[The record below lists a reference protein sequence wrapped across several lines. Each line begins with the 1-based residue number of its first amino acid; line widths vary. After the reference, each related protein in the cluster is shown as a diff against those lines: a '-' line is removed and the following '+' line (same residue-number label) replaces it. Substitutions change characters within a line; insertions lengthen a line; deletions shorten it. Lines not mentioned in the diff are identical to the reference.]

1 MMTFRK
7 LVAASAGRL
16 IRAYFTENKPAP
28 DHDDALVG
36 IGHNGGPQLEPGG
49 RLTSYYT
56 RRDSRAS
63 WRPDMPRSVAAAL
76 GIDPTRPPKDAD
88 LDRLFEAKRAD
99 TGEGWSD
106 RKRKN
111 SAFDFTVAPHK
122 SVSLAAEFA
131 QTPAEAALIWN
142 AIDRANDAT
151 MRYVARQIG
160 WARKGAGGEEGA
172 EPGAVGWVS
181 FRHHNA
187 RPTMQVQDGPGGTT
201 YLADVPVPG
210 DPHAHIHN
218 GFFNLVV
225 TEDGHIGSLDSKRLT
240 STRVHEFGA
249 YFQAQLADELRRLG
263 IRTAYDAREEAIML
277 PAIPQAAV
285 DAFSK
290 GRRQTVRN
298 AKRFAKEQGLDW
310 NTLSAERKYGLL
322 SAAAV
327 VERRSKQDGRTDR
340 EIWRDQARAMD
351 WHHRTVMESAAN
363 PEPTDAERFERAYA
377 HAARHL
383 AREFE
388 TAAVLDH
395 DKLRL
400 YATRGL
406 IGTGIAGGA
415 ADIDAVVR
423 LIEQRG
429 IQIRGEH
436 AALIVGMADEKVRV
450 TNTAQVRIE
459 KTLARKAK
467 QAALDR
473 AGALSP
479 EALRAAIAAS
489 GLDFE
494 REPDHGAA
502 QKAAI
507 YALGTGGRL
516 SLLTG
521 AAGSGKSTLLKP
533 LVAAYRADTTYS
545 AGGREVIGLST
556 AWRQADALRDV
567 GIGRTL
573 AAEPFL
579 RAVEDGS
586 VQLSPNTVL
595 VIDEVSQIAPR
606 PFLRLLELQAEHG
619 FTIKALG
626 DREQCQAIE
635 AGDTIEILR
644 RVLPKAA
651 LPELL
656 TTVRQETERGR
667 EIAGLFRGTDLGPQA
682 TLKERQEHRLAEVK
696 RALRMKREDGTA
708 LLVGGDQD
716 QVIERIADLYLERR
730 DILRAAGGR
739 AARLGVTVSALTNE
753 DAADI
758 SRVVRARLKARGEIG
773 DDERVFRA
781 VDQRGETY
789 DLPLATGDRVRLF
802 RKTAARIE
810 GRRGFIGSNGD
821 IVEIVGWT
829 EHGPV
834 MRNTDGQVGEV
845 EWRRLK
851 DARSDRLLL
860 GFGHALTVDAA
871 QGITSGEHINALPR
885 GTAGITA
892 FKAYVAESR
901 HVSQVYTVIAEAA
914 VFEAVKHS
922 RALGDA
928 SPVTSEDLWD
938 RVAEDMS
945 RKPYKALGMDLV
957 DGMRRQHEQVVEGFM
972 QFEHRLQSQR
982 AEGRRHGAEIRAR
995 LREEGARTALQKQIG
1010 ALDEALA
1017 RNGAAVTELGREVG
1031 AFLRS
1036 MREQTADIARR
1047 GIEAA
1052 EARSAREEKAARP
1065 SFSPSPY

>member
-1 MMTFRK
+1 M
-7 LVAASAGRL
+7 
-16 IRAYFTENKPAP
+16 
-28 DHDDALVG
+28 
-36 IGHNGGPQLEPGG
+36 
-49 RLTSYYT
+49 
-56 RRDSRAS
+56 
-63 WRPDMPRSVAAAL
+63 
-76 GIDPTRPPKDAD
+76 
-88 LDRLFEAKRAD
+88 
-99 TGEGWSD
+99 
-106 RKRKN
+106 
-111 SAFDFTVAPHK
+111 
-122 SVSLAAEFA
+122 
-131 QTPAEAALIWN
+131 
-142 AIDRANDAT
+142 
-151 MRYVARQIG
+151 
-160 WARKGAGGEEGA
+160 
-172 EPGAVGWVS
+172 
-181 FRHHNA
+181 
-187 RPTMQVQDGPGGTT
+187 
-201 YLADVPVPG
+201 
-210 DPHAHIHN
+210 
-218 GFFNLVV
+218 
-225 TEDGHIGSLDSKRLT
+225 
-240 STRVHEFGA
+240 
-249 YFQAQLADELRRLG
+249 
-263 IRTAYDAREEAIML
+263 
-277 PAIPQAAV
+277 
-285 DAFSK
+285 
-290 GRRQTVRN
+290 
-298 AKRFAKEQGLDW
+298 
-310 NTLSAERKYGLL
+310 
-322 SAAAV
+322 
-327 VERRSKQDGRTDR
+327 
-340 EIWRDQARAMD
+340 
-351 WHHRTVMESAAN
+351 
-363 PEPTDAERFERAYA
+363 
-377 HAARHL
+377 
-383 AREFE
+383 
-388 TAAVLDH
+388 
-395 DKLRL
+395 
-400 YATRGL
+400 
-406 IGTGIAGGA
+406 
-415 ADIDAVVR
+415 
-423 LIEQRG
+423 
-429 IQIRGEH
+429 
-436 AALIVGMADEKVRV
+436 
-450 TNTAQVRIE
+450 
-459 KTLARKAK
+459 
-467 QAALDR
+467 
-473 AGALSP
+473 
-479 EALRAAIAAS
+479 
-489 GLDFE
+489 
-494 REPDHGAA
+494 
-502 QKAAI
+502 
-507 YALGTGGRL
+507 
-516 SLLTG
+516 
-521 AAGSGKSTLLKP
+521 
-533 LVAAYRADTTYS
+533 
-545 AGGREVIGLST
+545 
-556 AWRQADALRDV
+556 
-567 GIGRTL
+567 
-573 AAEPFL
+573 
-579 RAVEDGS
+579 
-586 VQLSPNTVL
+586 
-595 VIDEVSQIAPR
+595 
-606 PFLRLLELQAEHG
+606 
-619 FTIKALG
+619 
-626 DREQCQAIE
+626 
-635 AGDTIEILR
+635 
-644 RVLPKAA
+644 LPKAA

-758 SRVVRARLKARGEIG
+758 SRAVRARLRARGEIG

-789 DLPLATGDRVRLF
+789 NLPLATGDRVRLF

-810 GRRGFIGSNGD
+810 GKPGFIGSNGD

-829 EHGPV
+829 ERGPV

-851 DARSDRLLL
+851 DARSNRLLL

>member
-7 LVAASAGRL
+7 LAAASAGKL
-16 IRAYFTENKPAP
+16 IRSYFTENTPAP
-28 DHDDALVG
+28 TGDAAQVG
-36 IGHNGGPQLEPGG
+36 IGHNGGPQLDPGG
-49 RLTSYYT
+49 RLTAYYT

-111 SAFDFTVAPHK
+111 SAYDLTVAPHK
-122 SVSLAAEFA
+122 SVTLAAEFA
-131 QTPAEAALIWN
+131 ATPAEAALIWN

-151 MRYVARQIG
+151 MRYVAREIG

-172 EPGAVGWVS
+172 ERGAVGWVS

-187 RPTMQVQDGPGGTT
+187 RPTMQVQDGPSGTT
-201 YLADVPVPG
+201 YLADLPVPG

-225 TEDGHIGSLDSKRLT
+225 TDDGRIGSLDTKRLH
-240 STRVHEFGA
+240 SRVHEFGA

-263 IRTAYDAREEAIML
+263 IRTAYDAGEEAVML

-290 GRRQTVRN
+290 GRRQTVHN

-310 NTLSAERKYGLL
+310 NGLSAERKFGML
-322 SAAAV
+322 SSAAV
-327 VERRSKQDGRTDR
+327 VERKSKQDGRTDR
-340 EIWRDQARAMD
+340 EIWRDQAHAMD
-351 WHHRTVMESAAN
+351 WHHRTVMENAAA
-363 PEPTDAERFERAYA
+363 PVLTDTERFDRAYGY
-377 HAARHL
+377 AARHL

-388 TAAVLDH
+388 TAAVLDW
-395 DKLRL
+395 DKVRL
-400 YATRGL
+400 YAARGL
-406 IGTGIAGGA
+406 IGTGIAGGV
-415 ADIDAVVR
+415 ADIETVVA
-423 LIEQRG
+423 LVGQRG

-436 AALIVGMADEKVRV
+436 AALITGKTDEKVRV
-450 TNTAQVRIE
+450 TNTVQVRIE
-459 KTLARKAK
+459 RTLALKAR

-473 AGALSP
+473 EGSLSPGAL
-479 EALRAAIAAS
+479 RTAIAAS
-489 GLDFE
+489 GLDFQS
-494 REPDHGAA
+494 EPDHGAA
-502 QKAAI
+502 QEATI

-521 AAGSGKSTLLKP
+521 AAGSGKTTLLKP
-533 LVAAYRADTTYS
+533 LVAAYQADTTYD
-545 AGGREVIGLST
+545 AGGREVIGIST
-556 AWRQADALRDV
+556 AWRQADALRDT
-567 GIGRTL
+567 GIKRT
-573 AAEPFL
+573 AAADPFL
-579 RAVEDGS
+579 RSIEDGT
-586 VQLSPNTVL
+586 VQLTRNTVL
-595 VIDEVSQIAPR
+595 VIDEVSQVAPR

-644 RVLPKAA
+644 SVLPKAA

-656 TTVRQETERGR
+656 TTVRQETGRGR
-667 EIAGLFRGTDLGPQA
+667 EIANLFRGKPLDDDASLE
-682 TLKERQEHRLAEVK
+682 ERQEQRLKEVK
-696 RALRMKREDGTA
+696 QALRMKRDDGTA
-708 LLVGGDQD
+708 LLIGGDQD
-716 QVIERIADLYLERR
+716 QVVDRIADLYMERR

-739 AARLGVTVSALTNE
+739 AAKLGVTISALTNE

-758 SRVVRARLKARGEIG
+758 SRAVRTRLKARGEIG
-773 DDERVFRA
+773 DDERVFLA

-789 DLPLATGDRVRLF
+789 SLPLATGDRVRLF
-802 RKTAARIE
+802 RKTAARVD
-810 GRRGFIGSNGD
+810 GARGFIGSNGD
-821 IVEIVGWT
+821 IVEILGWT
-829 EHGPV
+829 ESGPV
-834 MRNTDGQVGEV
+834 MRNAAGQVGEV

-851 DARSDRLLL
+851 DGRSDRLLL
-860 GFGHALTVDAA
+860 GFGHALTVEAA

-901 HVSQVYTVIAEAA
+901 HVSQVYTIISEAA

-928 SPVTSEDLWD
+928 SPVTSEHLWD
-938 RVAEDMS
+938 HVAGDMS

-957 DGMRRQHEQVVEGFM
+957 DGGRRRRQEAAEGFM
-972 QFEHRLQSQR
+972 HDEHRLQSQQ
-982 AEGRRHGAEIRAR
+982 AEGRKHGAEARAK
-995 LREEGARTALQKQIG
+995 LRELGVRAVLPQKIDALG
-1010 ALDEALA
+1010 EALT
-1017 RNGAAVTELGREVG
+1017 RNGEAVTELGQEVK
-1031 AFLRS
+1031 AFLKK
-1036 MREQTADIARR
+1036 MRDQTADLAKR
-1047 GIEAA
+1047 GDEAA
-1052 EARSAREEKAARP
+1052 QSRQAREKLAAHP
-1065 SFSPSPY
+1065 NFSPTPY